1 MRVLQM
7 APMKIQLCDF
17 QVKTAK
23 GKLLKIVKFF
33 MFECALHVCLFVCV
47 CLSIKFLLLLEWVTF
62 AAGHYYECC
71 VIWNSMLPT
80 SVRLIW
86 LYPVQHLIVLGAY

>member
-17 QVKTAK
+17 QVKTGK

-33 MFECALHVCLFVCV
+33 MFECVLCVCV
-47 CLSIKFLLLLEWVTF
+47 S
-62 AAGHYYECC
+62 
-71 VIWNSMLPT
+71 
-80 SVRLIW
+80 
-86 LYPVQHLIVLGAY
+86 